1 MRAKP
6 FSGVRIITAVIISVF
21 LLTPTPVCYGQETLD
36 QTNNPTWTGGA
47 TNISPTNKVSQ
58 IFMPSLPCLVGV
70 EVALKTGNRG
80 RGGDQVT
87 LKILGGGG
95 QQLSSTSANIPEGF
109 DGFWRFNLPGGG
121 ISVTP
126 GKPVTVLLQDT
137 GKTVFWWKYNSGNP
151 YPAGPSYFYGSPF
164 SNNDF
169 FFKTYGKKNC
179 ESLSLTVAPD
189 PANLTKGGSQKLTMG
204 LSNPGFELGNLEGWK
219 KTGTAFDSQPTY
231 GENVMGRRVNPIS
244 VGGDYWTDI
253 AYPIGVRGNYW
264 IGTFEKRPNAKTPA
278 GATQGDLPTG
288 TLTSANFMIPTDTNF
303 ITFLIGGGN
312 NLGTLKIEL
321 LAASGATYTPVPG
334 IVPKTGLDSE
344 LLRRDWWSVGT
355 LDKTKDYAIR
365 ITDNA
370 TSRWGHINV
379 DDIRFE
385 KTDPRTTRLADG
397 RPSVLQTTI
406 GKTAVW
412 TDYDARLWGA
422 ADMHTHLMGHMSMGG
437 KLIHGAPDLNMMA
450 LPGTIKQGNGCNT
463 TAIKIVSY
471 EQALPDCSATH
482 GGWGVDNTCGD
493 TIRAIAV
500 NVFDGKNI
508 HKIQLPHE
516 AKCDPG
522 MEMDA
527 GLCYNKKCK
536 SGYHGLATM
545 CHKDCPSGFRDDI
558 LFCGKPAAY
567 GRGTGYVMGTDIYAK
582 NSYGRD
588 NGYSWDPFK
597 GALANGKDR
606 CLKDHPSG
614 CEEGSPTIWYPKCRN
629 GYKSIG
635 LLCFENCRPG
645 YNDDGLTCRADGLAL
660 AKAKCERENAQ
671 GCEQYGLMY
680 YPKCRAGF
688 HAVEC
693 CVCSPNCP
701 PDMTDMGVS
710 CQKNGS
716 EDRGIGKLPLSNVH
730 GDHKHAGYP
739 TMAYWPHYSSKSH
752 QQMFVEWIRRAHE
765 GGLNVLVALAL
776 NNELFAEV
784 VKGDPPKDDRASADR
799 QLDEIHKMIARHPDF
814 MREVKTAAEFRA
826 AVKDGKLAVIVGVEL
841 DNIGGFNVNN
851 PNLVGNEAAVKRE
864 IQRLYYEKGVRY
876 ILPLHFAD
884 NIFGGV
890 AIKGGLFNLSNRFVR
905 TRPLPIGLP
914 FPPGY
919 LYKIEKVEKVDPYI
933 NFRLPILGKDGEWA
947 TGVTF
952 TAIKAAVDIIG
963 TTPFPPAFDAI
974 KCPIPV
980 LGCVPQFRLVS
991 SLLAPDPEWDLY
1003 QFVRGGHVNQRG
1015 LQSIG
1020 EVAIKEMMRLGM
1032 FVDIDHMSDKT
1043 ANRVLEIANGLDYPV
1058 NSGHTGFRYM
1068 PGQKEA
1074 VDESSR
1080 TAQQL
1085 AMLGHVGGIMGVGW
1099 GGGDADF
1106 YLRTHQWGL
1115 KEGTKGAE
1123 FCKGKQTCPGPA
1135 YSLGSDINGLVD
1147 MPKPRM
1153 EGKEVLSKVDY
1164 CPDNNDD
1171 YNTCLRRKPNAM
1183 RKYAFGTM
1191 ASGKPRYWDYNSEGV
1206 AHIGLYPD
1214 FYQDMKNAYM
1224 QQLAVWIATPAVK
1237 RKEERPADVRESF
1250 FSAADAVARMW
1261 DKMEVRKA
1269 FVK

>member
-1 MRAKP
+1 
-6 FSGVRIITAVIISVF
+6 
-21 LLTPTPVCYGQETLD
+21 
-36 QTNNPTWTGGA
+36 
-47 TNISPTNKVSQ
+47 
-58 IFMPSLPCLVGV
+58 
-70 EVALKTGNRG
+70 
-80 RGGDQVT
+80 
-87 LKILGGGG
+87 
-95 QQLSSTSANIPEGF
+95 
-109 DGFWRFNLPGGG
+109 
-121 ISVTP
+121 
-126 GKPVTVLLQDT
+126 
-137 GKTVFWWKYNSGNP
+137 
-151 YPAGPSYFYGSPF
+151 
-164 SNNDF
+164 
-169 FFKTYGKKNC
+169 
-179 ESLSLTVAPD
+179 
-189 PANLTKGGSQKLTMG
+189 MG

-253 AYPIGVRGNYW
+253 AYPTGVRGNYW
-264 IGTFEKRPNAKTPA
+264 IGTFEKRPNAKTLA
-278 GATQGDLPTG
+278 GATQGDGPTG
-288 TLTSANFMIPTDTNF
+288 TLTSANFRIPTDTNF

-312 NLGTLKIEL
+312 NLGALKIEL
-321 LAASGATYTPVPG
+321 LDASGATYTPVPG
-334 IVPKTGLDSE
+334 IAPKTGLDSE

-355 LDKTKDYAIR
+355 LNKTKDYAIR

-370 TSRWGHINV
+370 TGPWGHINI

-397 RPSVLQTTI
+397 RPSLLQTTI

-463 TAIKIVSY
+463 TGIKIVSY

-500 NVFDGKNI
+500 NVFDENNI

-527 GLCYNKKCK
+527 GLCYKKCK

-545 CHKDCPSGFRDDI
+545 CHKDCPSGFRDDS
-558 LFCGKPAAY
+558 FHCGKPAAY

-582 NSYGRD
+582 NSYGRG

-597 GALANGKDR
+597 GGDPTYGDLRNGKNR

-614 CEEGSPTIWYPKCRN
+614 CEEGSPTIWYPKCKD

-635 LLCFENCRPG
+635 LLCWENCRPG
-645 YNDDGLTCRADGLAL
+645 YNDDGLTCRADGLAM
-660 AKAKCERENAQ
+660 AKTKCERENPQ

-701 PDMTDMGVS
+701 PGMTDIGVS

-716 EDRGIGKLPLSNVH
+716 YDRGMGKPPLSNVH

-784 VKGDPPKDDRASADR
+784 VKGDPPKDDRASGDR

-905 TRPLPIGLP
+905 TRPLPIGQP

-980 LGCVPQFRLVS
+980 LGCVPQFKLVS
-991 SLLAPDPEWDLY
+991 SLLAPDPEWDQY

-1015 LQSIG
+1015 LTSIG

-1043 ANRVLEIANGLDYPV
+1043 ANRVLEIAKKLDYPV

-1068 PGQKEA
+1068 PGAQET

-1080 TAQQL
+1080 TAPQL
-1085 AMLGHVGGIMGVGW
+1085 AILGHVGGIMGVGW

-1106 YLRTHQWGL
+1106 YLKTHQWGL

-1153 EGKEVLSKVDY
+1153 EGKSKVDY
-1164 CPDNNDD
+1164 CPDNNAD

-1224 QQLAVWIATPAVK
+1224 KQLAVWVATPAVK
-1237 RKEERPADVRESF
+1237 RTVEPPADVRESF

>member
-6 FSGVRIITAVIISVF
+6 FSGVRSIAAVIIGV
-21 LLTPTPVCYGQETLD
+21 LLLTPVCYGQETLD
-36 QTNNPTWTGGA
+36 QANNPTWTGGA
-47 TNISPTNKVSQ
+47 TNIAPANKVSQ
-58 IFMPSLPCLVGV
+58 IFVPSLPCLVGV

-253 AYPIGVRGNYW
+253 AYPTGVRGNYW

-288 TLTSANFMIPTDTNF
+288 TLTSANFRIPTDTNF

-312 NLGTLKIEL
+312 NLGALKIEL
-321 LAASGATYTPVPG
+321 LDASGATYTPVPG
-334 IVPKTGLDSE
+334 IAPKTGLDSE

-355 LDKTKDYAIR
+355 LNKTKDYAIR

-370 TSRWGHINV
+370 TGPWGHINI

-397 RPSVLQTTI
+397 RPSLLQTTI

-463 TAIKIVSY
+463 TGIKIVSY

-500 NVFDGKNI
+500 NVFDENNI

-527 GLCYNKKCK
+527 GLCYKKCK

-545 CHKDCPSGFRDDI
+545 CHKDCPSGFRDDS
-558 LFCGKPAAY
+558 FHCGKPAAY
-567 GRGTGYVMGTDIYAK
+567 GRGMGK
-582 NSYGRD
+582 
-588 NGYSWDPFK
+588 P
-597 GALANGKDR
+597 
-606 CLKDHPSG
+606 
-614 CEEGSPTIWYPKCRN
+614 
-629 GYKSIG
+629 
-635 LLCFENCRPG
+635 
-645 YNDDGLTCRADGLAL
+645 
-660 AKAKCERENAQ
+660 
-671 GCEQYGLMY
+671 
-680 YPKCRAGF
+680 
-688 HAVEC
+688 
-693 CVCSPNCP
+693 
-701 PDMTDMGVS
+701 
-710 CQKNGS
+710 
-716 EDRGIGKLPLSNVH
+716 PLSNVH

-784 VKGDPPKDDRASADR
+784 VKGDPPKDDRASGDR

-841 DNIGGFNVNN
+841 DNIGSFNVNN
-851 PNLVGNEAAVKRE
+851 PNLIGNEAAVKRE

-905 TRPLPIGLP
+905 TRPLPIGQP

-952 TAIKAAVDIIG
+952 TAIKTAVDIIG

-974 KCPIPV
+974 KCPIPM
-980 LGCVPQFRLVS
+980 LGCVPQFKLVS
-991 SLLAPDPEWDLY
+991 SLLAPDPEWDQY

-1015 LQSIG
+1015 LTSIG

-1043 ANRVLEIANGLDYPV
+1043 ANRVLEIAKKLDYPV

-1068 PGQKEA
+1068 PGAQET

-1080 TAQQL
+1080 TAPQL
-1085 AMLGHVGGIMGVGW
+1085 AILGHVGGIMGVGW

-1106 YLRTHQWGL
+1106 YLKNHQWGL
-1115 KEGTKGAE
+1115 KHGTE
-1123 FCKGKQTCPGPA
+1123 TSSCKSPKCTPPPGPA

-1153 EGKEVLSKVDY
+1153 EGKVVLSNVDY

-1224 QQLAVWIATPAVK
+1224 KQLAVWTATPAEK
-1237 RKEERPADVRESF
+1237 RKVERPADVRESF